1 MVGWHHRLSE
11 HEFEPTPDGE
21 GQGNLAS
28 CSPWGL
34 KGSDRTD
41 QLNNNTEPPGGAII
55 NHRKPGLAAGLNGF
69 SDKGSLQCWT
79 KSGKK
84 K

>member
-1 MVGWHHRLSE
+1 MVGWHHRLNE
-11 HEFEPTPDGE
+11 HEFEQTPGGK
-21 GQGNLAS
+21 GQGNLAG

-34 KGSDRTD
+34 KESGVTDR
-41 QLNNNTEPPGGAII
+41 LNNTEPPGGAII
-55 NHRKPGLAAGLNGF
+55 NHRKPGLAAGLNCF
-69 SDKGSLQCWT
+69 SDKGGLQCWT